1 MFLNNFLEN
10 EKKLPIIIIL
20 AIIGFLSFN
29 ILNKNFFKNMRF
41 DLTKSN
47 VYTLSSGTKS
57 ILHSIKEPLNF
68 KLFYTKQ
75 IGDTNPVYQ
84 NYYNKVKELL
94 EQYVLLSNNKIQLK
108 IYNPEPFSN
117 EEDQALEHGMQ
128 GVEILQGVYGYFG
141 LVASNSTDDE
151 EKIIFF
157 DSNRES
163 FLEYDLSKIVSN
175 LANPNR
181 RVIGLYTNLPVL
193 GTFNPLAKSRDAASI
208 PPWIVYNQI
217 KEFFEVKRIHEKTRK
232 ISDDLELIMI
242 IHPQEVP
249 ERILYMFDQF
259 VLRGGKLLI
268 FLDPN
273 AEVERFRTE
282 QQQSTSVSRN
292 NSSTLKELLDRW
304 GVELVEDKVVGDL
317 LSARRVSIG
326 TDAQPSV
333 TDYIA
338 WLDIKSEYID
348 SSHQATSK
356 VKNLTFA
363 TAGILK
369 HNNRNSIEF
378 KKLVWST
385 KQSMQIDAEEVRS
398 SPDPTTLLRN
408 FVPSNEELVLAA
420 EINGNFVSNFPDGP
434 PKTDRDN
441 FKKENHLQN
450 SVKPSSLII
459 VSDVDM
465 LYDEYWIRFT
475 ESGAAPIS
483 NNADFAI
490 NLLEYLNGTEDLIGL
505 RGKGTSL
512 ATFTRVERIQKE
524 AEQKYRS
531 KEQELLDKL
540 NDYQQKLKKIESGKG
555 NEEGKDIIS
564 EDETSEIEKFR
575 SEMVRVRTELRQVQ
589 NALRVNIE
597 KLDSQLKFFNI
608 FLVPILLVILSIIL
622 SLIRRKKRHEEYLTK
637 ETN

>member
-208 PPWIVYNQI
+208 PPWIVYNRI

-385 KQSMQIDAEEVRS
+385 KQSMQIDVEEVRS

-622 SLIRRKKRHEEYLTK
+622 SLIRRKKRHEKYLTK

>member
-208 PPWIVYNQI
+208 PPWIVYNRI

-356 VKNLTFA
+356 VRNLTFA

-385 KQSMQIDAEEVRS
+385 KQSMQIDVEEVRS

>member
-208 PPWIVYNQI
+208 PPWIVYNRI

-282 QQQSTSVSRN
+282 QQQSTSVSKN

-356 VKNLTFA
+356 VRNLTFA

-385 KQSMQIDAEEVRS
+385 KQSMQIDVEEVRS

>member
-1 MFLNNFLEN
+1 
-10 EKKLPIIIIL
+10 
-20 AIIGFLSFN
+20 
-29 ILNKNFFKNMRF
+29 
-41 DLTKSN
+41 
-47 VYTLSSGTKS
+47 
-57 ILHSIKEPLNF
+57 
-68 KLFYTKQ
+68 
-75 IGDTNPVYQ
+75 
-84 NYYNKVKELL
+84 
-94 EQYVLLSNNKIQLK
+94 
-108 IYNPEPFSN
+108 
-117 EEDQALEHGMQ
+117 
-128 GVEILQGVYGYFG
+128 
-141 LVASNSTDDE
+141 
-151 EKIIFF
+151 
-157 DSNRES
+157 
-163 FLEYDLSKIVSN
+163 
-175 LANPNR
+175 
-181 RVIGLYTNLPVL
+181 
-193 GTFNPLAKSRDAASI
+193 
-208 PPWIVYNQI
+208 
-217 KEFFEVKRIHEKTRK
+217 
-232 ISDDLELIMI
+232 
-242 IHPQEVP
+242 
-249 ERILYMFDQF
+249 
-259 VLRGGKLLI
+259 
-268 FLDPN
+268 
-273 AEVERFRTE
+273 
-282 QQQSTSVSRN
+282 
-292 NSSTLKELLDRW
+292 
-304 GVELVEDKVVGDL
+304 
-317 LSARRVSIG
+317 
-326 TDAQPSV
+326 
-333 TDYIA
+333 
-338 WLDIKSEYID
+338 
-348 SSHQATSK
+348 
-356 VKNLTFA
+356 
-363 TAGILK
+363 
-369 HNNRNSIEF
+369 
-378 KKLVWST
+378 
-385 KQSMQIDAEEVRS
+385 MQIDAEEVRS

>member
-1 MFLNNFLEN
+1 MFNF
-10 EKKLPIIIIL
+10 
-20 AIIGFLSFN
+20 
-29 ILNKNFFKNMRF
+29 NFYIFTF
-41 DLTKSN
+41 
-47 VYTLSSGTKS
+47 
-57 ILHSIKEPLNF
+57 
-68 KLFYTKQ
+68 FY
-75 IGDTNPVYQ
+75 
-84 NYYNKVKELL
+84 
-94 EQYVLLSNNKIQLK
+94 
-108 IYNPEPFSN
+108 
-117 EEDQALEHGMQ
+117 
-128 GVEILQGVYGYFG
+128 
-141 LVASNSTDDE
+141 
-151 EKIIFF
+151 
-157 DSNRES
+157 
-163 FLEYDLSKIVSN
+163 
-175 LANPNR
+175 
-181 RVIGLYTNLPVL
+181 
-193 GTFNPLAKSRDAASI
+193 
-208 PPWIVYNQI
+208 
-217 KEFFEVKRIHEKTRK
+217 KR
-232 ISDDLELIMI
+232 
-242 IHPQEVP
+242 
-249 ERILYMFDQF
+249 
-259 VLRGGKLLI
+259 
-268 FLDPN
+268 
-273 AEVERFRTE
+273 
-282 QQQSTSVSRN
+282 
-292 NSSTLKELLDRW
+292 
-304 GVELVEDKVVGDL
+304 
-317 LSARRVSIG
+317 
-326 TDAQPSV
+326 
-333 TDYIA
+333 
-338 WLDIKSEYID
+338 DIKKDNID
-348 SSHQATSK
+348 KSHQATSK
-356 VKNLTFA
+356 VNNLTFA

-369 HNNRNSIEF
+369 ENNKNPIQF
-378 KKLVWST
+378 KRLVWST